1 MSEIING
8 LKAYIETTND
18 AKSLVQT
25 VVQLHS
31 SSPVLEHAEEVRITD
46 RELLLS
52 EH

>member
-31 SSPVLEHAEEVRITD
+31 SSPVLEHAEEVCIAGKD
-46 RELLLS
+46 LLLS
-52 EH
+52 EY